1 MTAKGALQLSEK
13 DNVAT
18 LLEDA
23 AAETEVLIRLGRD
36 TSTVKAREAI
46 PFGFKISLTDIAK
59 SATIIKYGEAIGIAS
74 RDIKQGEMVHIHNL
88 DGGRGRGDLVKGA
101 AK

>member
-1 MTAKGALQLSEK
+1 MTRKGALRLSEK

-23 AAETEVLIRLGRD
+23 VPGSEVTVRLGKE
-36 TSTVKAREAI
+36 TSTVDAAENI
-46 PFGFKISLTDIAK
+46 PFGFKIAVADIAK
-59 SATIIKYGEAIGIAS
+59 GAPITKYGETIGIAS

-88 DGGRGRGDLVKGA
+88 EGARGRGDLEKGEVK
-101 AK
+101 

>member
-1 MTAKGALQLSEK
+1 MTTKGALRLSEK

-23 AAETEVLIRLGRD
+23 APGSEVPIRLGKETD
-36 TSTVKAREAI
+36 TVNAGENI
-46 PFGFKISLTDIAK
+46 PFGFKIAVADIAK
-59 SATIIKYGEAIGIAS
+59 GTAITKYGETIGIAS
-74 RDIKQGEMVHIHNL
+74 RDIKKGEMVHIHNL
-88 DGGRGRGDLVKGA
+88 EGARGRGDLEKGE